1 MLLPIA
7 RMALAWLAGIALAEA
22 LAPGFLPPAT
32 LAALAAIGWLACAS
46 RPAATLGAGD
56 EGRWSG
62 RGSVSTMWRGGLAL
76 VLALALGALRQ
87 EAAREDP
94 GPGHVAQ
101 ANGRGPTVL
110 VGRVSQAPQRRERG
124 WAYRLRLQAHARA
137 APGAPT
143 RGLLLVE
150 APSYPAHAYGDLLL
164 VEGEP
169 QAPPQLEGFDYRAF
183 LARQGVHSLVHRPRI
198 QRLDAGGG
206 ARWRRALIAWQ
217 QRGARALAAALPEPE
232 AALVTG
238 ILLGDDSGLPKGL
251 KEAFRASNTSHVIA
265 ISGSNIAL
273 LMAFLS
279 ALLGRLLGKRRAF
292 LPILALVLAYSLL
305 VGGDA
310 AVLRAALMG
319 GLSLLALRL
328 GRAADA
334 QAGLC
339 ASAWLLTALD
349 PALLWDLGFQL
360 SFAATAGLI
369 RFAGPLQAACQAGL
383 ERRLSPIQARRLS
396 GLLAEMLLI
405 TLVAQAATWPLIA
418 RATGQFSLVGLL
430 ANALILPAQPLLM
443 ALGALALAGQ
453 LLHPLAGGLLGALA
467 WLPATWTLR
476 VVALLG
482 GLPGA
487 SLTLRL
493 PLFAFL
499 AWYLCLV
506 AFAWRGALVPRLRA
520 ALAWVRARWARR
532 GAWRLGARAIVGP
545 GGGPEQAGLAPGPWS
560 QQPSPLTVLRA
571 RPASP
576 RGGRRGRGLVWPS
589 LVLLAALALL
599 TWTAAFHRPD
609 GLLHLYLLDIGQGD
623 ALLLV
628 SPNGRR
634 LLIDGGPSPPAL
646 LAQLGRL
653 TAPWDRRLDL
663 VLLSHPDADH
673 VGGLPEVLRRYRV
686 GAVVDPELA
695 AESPDAAAWS
705 AALDEVPH
713 PLPRH
718 RAGAG
723 GRIVLD
729 RAAGVQLDLL
739 WPPEPRLSG
748 VESPTNE
755 NAVVLRLRYGTTRA
769 LFTGDI
775 GAPAEAALLAQGLDL
790 RAELL
795 KVAHHGS
802 KGSSTEAFLAA
813 VRPRAA
819 LIGVGRDNRYGHPAP
834 EALERLA
841 AAGVSQVWRTDH
853 DGRVE
858 LVSDGRSWWRP

>member
-7 RMALAWLAGIALAEA
+7 RLTLAWLAGIALAEA
-22 LAPGFLPPAT
+22 LAPGLRPPAL
-32 LAALAAIGWLACAS
+32 LAAAAAAGWLALAGGRSAVAQACGEGVH
-46 RPAATLGAGD
+46 RTRRLRLRAAVTLA
-56 EGRWSG
+56 
-62 RGSVSTMWRGGLAL
+62 
-76 VLALALGALRQ
+76 LALALGALRR
-87 EAAREDP
+87 EAAREDL
-94 GPGHVAQ
+94 GPGHIAQ
-101 ANGRGPTVL
+101 ANGRGSVLL
-110 VGRVSQAPQRRERG
+110 VGRVSQAPERRERG
-124 WAYRLRLQAHARA
+124 WAYRLRLEGHPRA

-164 VEGEP
+164 LEGEP
-169 QAPPQLEGFDYRAF
+169 QAPPQLESFDYRAF

-198 QRLDAGGG
+198 EVLETGGG
-206 ARWRRALIAWQ
+206 LGWRRKLIAWQ
-217 QRGARALAAALPEPE
+217 ERGARALAAALPEPE

-238 ILLGDDSGLPKGL
+238 ILLGDDSGLPKRL
-251 KEAFRASNTSHVIA
+251 KEAFRTSNTAHVIA

-273 LMAFLS
+273 LIAFLS

-319 GLSLLALRL
+319 SLSLLALRL

-334 QAGLC
+334 QAGLS
-339 ASAWLLTALD
+339 ASAWLLSAQD
-349 PALLWDLGFQL
+349 PMLIWDLGFQL

-369 RFAGPLQAACQAGL
+369 RFAGPLQAACQAWL
-383 ERRLSPIQARRLS
+383 ERRLSPFQARRLS

-418 RATGQFSLVGLL
+418 WATGQFSLVGLL
-430 ANALILPAQPLLM
+430 ANALILPAQPPLM

-453 LLHPLAGGLLGALA
+453 LLHPLAGGLLGSLA

-476 VVALLG
+476 VVAFLG
-482 GLPGA
+482 ELPGA
-487 SLTLRL
+487 SLALRL
-493 PLFAFL
+493 PLGAVI
-499 AWYLCLV
+499 AWYLGLL
-506 AFAWRGALVPRLRA
+506 AFAGRGELAPRLRA
-520 ALAWVRARWARR
+520 ALTWVRARWDARGLR
-532 GAWRLGARAIVGP
+532 ARAIGEDGGAPEP
-545 GGGPEQAGLAPGPWS
+545 GRLAPSPWS
-560 QQPSPLTVLRA
+560 QQPSPLTALRA

-576 RGGRRGRGLVWPS
+576 RGGRRGRGL
-589 LVLLAALALL
+589 AGTALALL
-599 TWTAAFHRPD
+599 AAAVLLSWTAAFHRPD

-634 LLIDGGPSPPAL
+634 LLIDGGPSPAAL

-686 GAVVDPELA
+686 GAVVDPDLP
-695 AESPDAAAWS
+695 AESPDAAAW
-705 AALDEVPH
+705 AASLEAQ

-755 NAVVLRLRYGTTRA
+755 NAVVLRLRYGSTRA

-775 GAPAEAALLAQGLDL
+775 GAAAEAALLDGGQDL
-790 RAELL
+790 RAEIL

-802 KGSSTEAFLAA
+802 HGSSTEAFLTA
-813 VRPRAA
+813 VQPRAA
-819 LIGVGRDNRYGHPAP
+819 LIGVGKDNRYGHPAP
-834 EALERLA
+834 QTLRRLD
-841 AAGVSQVWRTDH
+841 AAGVSRVWRTDH

-858 LVSDGRSWWRP
+858 LVSDGRRWWQP